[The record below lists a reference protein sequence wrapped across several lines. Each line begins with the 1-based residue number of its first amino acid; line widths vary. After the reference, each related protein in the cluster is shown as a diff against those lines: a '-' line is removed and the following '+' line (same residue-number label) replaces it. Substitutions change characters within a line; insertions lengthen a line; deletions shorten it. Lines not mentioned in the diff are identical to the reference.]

1 MPVAPDG
8 GILVINGQG
17 VAVLNGVG
25 TGVVANGAPSSYRC
39 DFSGPLG
46 PEWLTVDTE
55 AKITVAGGS
64 LVFAGGKAAP
74 AHGDP
79 MEQLKIPW
87 TRVAGLTFEAKVQAG
102 GTAGYGP
109 YLIVANA
116 IPYTTPAS
124 MQEYEI
130 ILGASASVRTNRLNS
145 PIVLPPTYSAAT
157 WYWFRIRLLATGA
170 QVEFSYDNVT
180 YYRLWNYTPGTT
192 ATLYAAIQT
201 YSQAGSVSRPF
212 RVYQLPVPAPLV
224 SATPAAVTPA
234 TTGGELLTN
243 VEFTTNTTNW
253 TATGPTETRRDYATA
268 PDIDPT
274 GGTDNYGMEAAS
286 NGADGYVAQSLA
298 APSAGTW
305 YRVSTRAY
313 SPSANTGVRPTRL
326 QVYTA
331 AASAFSVQI
340 SAEDAWETLIGVA
353 RHISGAFQ
361 VRLRNASATAG
372 DLSHYDAPSTQSL
385 TLASLH
391 SLAGDAGRKAG
402 LFEAPLTIVAGTQA
416 GIAVCLD
423 NEANPAYELLAYC
436 DRTNVVLVN
445 RVNNVEGAALIS
457 TATSV
462 VYADGAKLRIVI
474 VPVAGSANSSVAVY
488 YGATLVQIGTT
499 QTVDLSAHGT
509 KVAAFST
516 SAANTVG
523 LVEAHA

>member
-1 MPVAPDG
+1 MPV
-8 GILVINGQG
+8 N
-17 VAVLNGVG
+17 VG
-25 TGVVANGAPSSYRC
+25 THRTPYKNQDILFEPFDGSMIDPWK
-39 DFSGPLG
+39 
-46 PEWLTVDTE
+46 WLTVDTE
-55 AKITVAGGS
+55 TKIVQIGGS
-64 LVFAGGKAAP
+64 LIFLGGKAAP
-74 AHGDP
+74 VHGDP
-79 MEQLKIPW
+79 MIEAIKALNRNI
-87 TRVAGLTFEAKVQAG
+87 GLTFEAKVQAG
-102 GTAGYGP
+102 GTVIYGP
-109 YLIVANA
+109 YFILSSA
-116 IPYTTPAS
+116 IPFTTEAT
-124 MQEYEI
+124 QEEYGLS
-130 ILGASASVRTNRLNS
+130 LGATTIRTWRGGTSNGKAITL
-145 PIVLPPTYSAAT
+145 SAAT
-157 WYWFRIRLLATGA
+157 WYGLRIQLLATG
-170 QVEFSYDNVT
+170 VYYWISYDFVT
-180 YYRLWNYTPGTT
+180 WYRYWNEPLGTT

-201 YSQAGSVSRPF
+201 FSQAGSVSRPF
-212 RVYQLPVPAPLV
+212 RVYMSPVPAPLV